1 MYFKKELKKNRG
13 FSLVELMVVIG
24 IMAVISGV
32 SIFNYGKFSSSL
44 VVTNLAYQAALAVRE
59 AQVYGI
65 SVKQTGT
72 GTSANFNSPYG
83 VWFSKDD
90 LNFHLFSDRGVPLD
104 NQYSIAENEETYVLG
119 GGNKISYFCVTYSSG
134 KYCSNGTHGLS
145 AISIIFKRP
154 EPNALIYGFTGSD
167 SSGYFGVDASN
178 PTFSDAQVM
187 FTSAKGD
194 KISRVKVTNTGQIS
208 VNSCNDGVNSCP
220 TE

>member
-1 MYFKKELKKNRG
+1 MYFKKKINKNSG
-13 FSLVELMVVIG
+13 FSLIELMVVMG
-24 IMAVISGV
+24 IMAVISGI

-44 VVTNLAYQAALAVRE
+44 VVTNLAYQAALAVRQ

-83 VWFSKDD
+83 VWFSTDD
-90 LNFHLFSDRGVPLD
+90 LNFHLFSDRGAPL
-104 NQYSIAENEETYVLG
+104 NQYSIDENEETYKLG
-119 GGNKISYFCVTYSSG
+119 GGNKILYFCVTYSSG
-134 KYCSNGTHGLS
+134 KYCSNGPSGLS
-145 AISIIFKRP
+145 ALSIIFKRP
-154 EPNALIYGFTGSD
+154 EPNALIYGFTGNS
-167 SSGYFGVDASN
+167 SSGYISVGASN
-178 PTFSDAQVM
+178 QTFSDAQVM

-194 KISRVKVTNTGQIS
+194 KISRIKVTNTGQIS